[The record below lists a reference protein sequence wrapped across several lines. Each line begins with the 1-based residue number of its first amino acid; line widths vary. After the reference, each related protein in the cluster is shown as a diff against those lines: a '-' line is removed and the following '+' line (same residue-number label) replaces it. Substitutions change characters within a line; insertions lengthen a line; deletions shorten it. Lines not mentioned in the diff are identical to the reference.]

1 MTEHSKDR
9 PPPRCFPPQALKTG
23 CPPPLRG
30 WPISRRKRSGLR
42 PLRRDDYE
50 IRLRDR
56 INTEFASLQ
65 GRGSLNANLWDG
77 QSAGK
82 PSIKLRTVSSGA
94 CRPSRIISVMSG
106 ARKALRSVR
115 LT

>member
-1 MTEHSKDR
+1 MGAACGGGDVLGMHLLHGHPRAQTGTEALCPDR
-9 PPPRCFPPQALKTG
+9 TIR
-23 CPPPLRG
+23 RG
-30 WPISRRKRSGLR
+30 V
-42 PLRRDDYE
+42 
-50 IRLRDR
+50 
-56 INTEFASLQ
+56 TEFESLQ
-65 GRGSLNANLWDG
+65 GRASLNANLWDG

-82 PSIKLRTVSSGA
+82 PPIKLRTVSSGA